1 LSNPRKNSPEKV
13 SMPSKNQEGNLSR
26 YKVPPHNLEAEQ
38 TILGGVLINND
49 ALNQVVD
56 ILSSED
62 FYREA
67 HAHIYDGMLSLYN
80 RDDPVD
86 LVTLSQM
93 LKERN
98 VLDKVGGTDYL
109 ASLAEAT
116 STSAGIIHHARIVKD
131 LSTRRSL
138 ISQCSRIS
146 ESCFEFA
153 NDTDE
158 VLDLAEQSIFDIA
171 ERTIDQNFFPMSE
184 VIKESFKKL
193 ESTSHKDSFITGVA
207 TGFTDFDNITAGLQ
221 PSDLIIIAGRPS
233 MGKTSLALNMAY
245 NAALGDK
252 LGVAV
257 FSLEMS
263 RLQLGIRLLGLDA
276 MIDASKLR
284 RGSLQDDEWG
294 RLTDAANRLSELP
307 LYIDDTS
314 GLSVLELKA
323 KARRLKKRYDIS
335 LIVIDYLQLMQSRK
349 STESRQQEISD
360 ISRSLKALAKD
371 LNIPVVAL
379 SQLNRKVEDRPNK
392 RPILADL
399 RESGAIEQ
407 DADVIL
413 FIYREEL
420 YNRTEENKGKAEI
433 NIAKHRNGPIG
444 KVDLT
449 FREKY
454 TKFDNY
460 YREDMVEG

>member
-1 LSNPRKNSPEKV
+1 ML
-13 SMPSKNQEGNLSR
+13 SKNQESNLSR

-38 TILGGVLINND
+38 TILGGIFINND

-86 LVTLSQM
+86 LVTLSQI
-93 LKERN
+93 LKEMN
-98 VLDKVGGTDYL
+98 LLDKVGGTEYL

-158 VLDLAEQSIFDIA
+158 VLDSAEQSIFEIA

-420 YNRTEENKGKAEI
+420 YNRTEENKGRAEI

>member
-1 LSNPRKNSPEKV
+1 
-13 SMPSKNQEGNLSR
+13 
-26 YKVPPHNLEAEQ
+26 
-38 TILGGVLINND
+38 
-49 ALNQVVD
+49 
-56 ILSSED
+56 
-62 FYREA
+62 
-67 HAHIYDGMLSLYN
+67 
-80 RDDPVD
+80 
-86 LVTLSQM
+86 
-93 LKERN
+93 
-98 VLDKVGGTDYL
+98 
-109 ASLAEAT
+109 
-116 STSAGIIHHARIVKD
+116 
-131 LSTRRSL
+131 
-138 ISQCSRIS
+138 
-146 ESCFEFA
+146 
-153 NDTDE
+153 
-158 VLDLAEQSIFDIA
+158 
-171 ERTIDQNFFPMSE
+171 
-184 VIKESFKKL
+184 
-193 ESTSHKDSFITGVA
+193 
-207 TGFTDFDNITAGLQ
+207 
-221 PSDLIIIAGRPS
+221 
-233 MGKTSLALNMAY
+233 
-245 NAALGDK
+245 
-252 LGVAV
+252 
-257 FSLEMS
+257 
-263 RLQLGIRLLGLDA
+263 

-420 YNRTEENKGKAEI
+420 YNRTEENKGRAEI

>member
-1 LSNPRKNSPEKV
+1 
-13 SMPSKNQEGNLSR
+13 MPSKNQESNLSR

-86 LVTLSQM
+86 LVTLSQI
-93 LKERN
+93 LKEKAI
-98 VLDKVGGTDYL
+98 LDKVGGTDYL

-131 LSTRRSL
+131 LSTRRGL
-138 ISQCSRIS
+138 IVKCSRIS

-158 VLDLAEQSIFDIA
+158 VLDLAEQSIFEIA

>member
-1 LSNPRKNSPEKV
+1 MVMPKKNEDP
-13 SMPSKNQEGNLSR
+13 GYLT

-38 TILGGVLINND
+38 TILGGIMINND

-56 ILSSED
+56 ILLGED
-62 FYREA
+62 FYRET
-67 HAHIYDGMLSLYN
+67 HAQIFEGMLALYN

-86 LVTLSQM
+86 LITLSQV
-93 LKERN
+93 LKERGA
-98 VLDKVGGTDYL
+98 LDKVGGTDYL

-116 STSAGIIHHARIVKD
+116 STSAGIIHHAKIVKD

-138 ISQCSRIS
+138 ISHCAQIS
-146 ESCFEFA
+146 ESCFQFTSE
-153 NDTDE
+153 TDE
-158 VLDLAEQSIFDIA
+158 VLDSAEQSIFEIA
-171 ERTIDQNFFPMSE
+171 ERNIDQNFFSLNE

-193 ESTSHKDSFITGVA
+193 ETTTHKGDFITGVA
-207 TGFTDFDNITAGLQ
+207 TGFTDFDNLTSGLQ

-233 MGKTSLALNMAY
+233 MGKTSLALNIAHT
-245 NAALGDK
+245 AALEGK
-252 LGVAV
+252 AGVAL

-263 RLQLGIRLLGLDA
+263 RLQLGIRFLGLDA

-284 RGSLQDDEWG
+284 RGSLQDDEWI

-307 LYIDDTS
+307 IYIDDTS
-314 GLSVLELKA
+314 GLSVLEMKA
-323 KARRLKKRYDIS
+323 KARRLRKKYNIS
-335 LIVIDYLQLMQSRK
+335 LVIIDYLQLMQSKK
-349 STESRQQEISD
+349 SVESRQQEISD

-379 SQLNRKVEDRPNK
+379 SQLNRRVEERPNK
-392 RPILADL
+392 KPILADL

-407 DADVIL
+407 DADLIL

-420 YNRTEENKGKAEI
+420 YNQTEENRGKAEI
-433 NIAKHRNGPIG
+433 IIAKHRNGPTG

-460 YREDMVEG
+460 YREELVER

>member
-1 LSNPRKNSPEKV
+1 MD
-13 SMPSKNQEGNLSR
+13 MPKKKEDPGYLT

-38 TILGGVLINND
+38 TILGSILINND

-56 ILSSED
+56 ILSGED
-62 FYREA
+62 FYRET
-67 HAHIYDGMLSLYN
+67 HTQIFEGMLTLYN

-86 LVTLSQM
+86 LITLSQV
-93 LKERN
+93 LKEKGA
-98 VLDKVGGTDYL
+98 LDKVGGTDYF

-116 STSAGIIHHARIVKD
+116 STSAGIMHHAKIVKD

-138 ISQCSRIS
+138 IGHCARIS
-146 ESCFEFA
+146 ESCFEFT

-158 VLDLAEQSIFDIA
+158 VLDLAEQSIFEIA
-171 ERTIDQNFFPMSE
+171 ERNIDQNFFSLNE
-184 VIKESFKKL
+184 VVKESFKKL
-193 ESTSHKDSFITGVA
+193 ETTSHKGDFITGIS
-207 TGFTDFDNITAGLQ
+207 TGFTDFDNLTSGLQ
-221 PSDLIIIAGRPS
+221 PSDFIIIAGRPS
-233 MGKTSLALNMAY
+233 MGKTSLALNIAHY
-245 NAALGDK
+245 AALEEK
-252 LGVAV
+252 VGVAL

-284 RGSLQDDEWG
+284 RGSLQDDEWV

-307 LYIDDTS
+307 IYVDDSS
-314 GLSVLELKA
+314 GLSALEMKA
-323 KARRLKKRYDIS
+323 KARRLKKKHNIS
-335 LIVIDYLQLMQSRK
+335 LVIVDYLQLMQSKK
-349 STESRQQEISD
+349 SVESRQQEISD

-379 SQLNRKVEDRPNK
+379 SQLNRRVEDRPNK
-392 RPILADL
+392 KPILADL

-407 DADVIL
+407 DADLIL

-433 NIAKHRNGPIG
+433 IIAKHRNGPTG

-454 TKFDNY
+454 TKFDNF
-460 YREDMVEG
+460 YREELVEG

>member
-1 LSNPRKNSPEKV
+1 
-13 SMPSKNQEGNLSR
+13 
-26 YKVPPHNLEAEQ
+26 
-38 TILGGVLINND
+38 
-49 ALNQVVD
+49 
-56 ILSSED
+56 
-62 FYREA
+62 
-67 HAHIYDGMLSLYN
+67 
-80 RDDPVD
+80 
-86 LVTLSQM
+86 
-93 LKERN
+93 
-98 VLDKVGGTDYL
+98 
-109 ASLAEAT
+109 
-116 STSAGIIHHARIVKD
+116 
-131 LSTRRSL
+131 
-138 ISQCSRIS
+138 
-146 ESCFEFA
+146 
-153 NDTDE
+153 
-158 VLDLAEQSIFDIA
+158 
-171 ERTIDQNFFPMSE
+171 
-184 VIKESFKKL
+184 
-193 ESTSHKDSFITGVA
+193 
-207 TGFTDFDNITAGLQ
+207 
-221 PSDLIIIAGRPS
+221 
-233 MGKTSLALNMAY
+233 
-245 NAALGDK
+245 
-252 LGVAV
+252 
-257 FSLEMS
+257 
-263 RLQLGIRLLGLDA
+263 

-371 LNIPVVAL
+371 LDIPVVAL

-444 KVDLT
+444 KLDLT

>member
-1 LSNPRKNSPEKV
+1 ML
-13 SMPSKNQEGNLSR
+13 SKNQESNLSR

-86 LVTLSQM
+86 LVTLSQI
-93 LKERN
+93 LKEMN
-98 VLDKVGGTDYL
+98 LLDKVGGTDYL

-116 STSAGIIHHARIVKD
+116 STSAGIIHHAKIVKD

-138 ISQCSRIS
+138 IVECSRIS
-146 ESCFEFA
+146 EACFEFA

-171 ERTIDQNFFPMSE
+171 ERTIDQNFFPMNE

-193 ESTSHKDSFITGVA
+193 ESTSSKGSFITGVA
-207 TGFTDFDNITAGLQ
+207 TGFTDFDNLTSGLQ

-233 MGKTSLALNMAY
+233 MGKTSLALNIAY

-276 MIDASKLR
+276 MIDASRLR
-284 RGSLQDDEWG
+284 RGSLQDDEWS
-294 RLTDAANRLSELP
+294 RLTDAANRLSDLP

-323 KARRLKKRYDIS
+323 KARRLKKRFDIS
-335 LIVIDYLQLMQSRK
+335 LLIIDYLQLMQSKK
-349 STESRQQEISD
+349 SVESRQQEISD

-407 DADVIL
+407 DADLIL
-413 FIYREEL
+413 FIYREWL
-420 YNRTEENKGKAEI
+420 YNQNEENKGKAEVI
-433 NIAKHRNGPIG
+433 VAKHRNGPTDT
-444 KVDLT
+444 VRLT

-460 YREDMVEG
+460 YREEMVEGVIDG